1 MASNVNPT
9 VRRRR
14 LGQELRR
21 LRELKGMTAEEVAE
35 RLLVSQSK
43 ISRLENGRRSIS
55 QRDVRDLCGVYEV
68 EDHRI
73 VDSLMQMAKDSRQQ
87 GWWHAFGDIP
97 YSVYIGLET
106 DAASL
111 RVYDPQVVPGLLQTP
126 QYAEALIAG
135 ALPETVP
142 ADVEKR
148 VNVRL
153 RRQERVKATENPLR
167 LWVVIDEAALRRT
180 IGGKQL
186 MIDQLESLIDQ
197 SRLPHVT
204 VQVLPFSMG
213 AHPGINGQYAILE
226 FPDASDSSVVYIEGV
241 TSDLYLEKAN
251 DVQKYSV
258 MYEHSAGAGPE
269 CGPDP
274 GIHHRD
280 RQGVR
285 RWNGLLSAGIGRL
298 GAEARHGTPRAHRG
312 GRPSRNMPS
321 GRVNGRPAA
330 RRLRVASITP
340 TENAGRERPTR
351 ENRSEHGN
359 SSGRHGH
366 LDQVLV
372 LHRKRRMR

>member
-1 MASNVNPT
+1 VASNVNPT

-87 GWWHAFGDIP
+87 GWWHSFGDIP

-111 RVYDPQVVPGLLQTP
+111 RVYDPQVVPGLLQTR

-135 ALPETVP
+135 ALPETAA

-148 VNVRL
+148 VQVRL
-153 RRQERVKATENPLR
+153 RRQERITAPENPLR
-167 LWVVIDEAALRRT
+167 LWTVMDEAALRRLV
-180 IGGKQL
+180 GNRSL
-186 MIDQLESLIDQ
+186 MRDQLEHLVEQ
-197 SRLPHVT
+197 SQLPHVT
-204 VQVLPFSMG
+204 VQVIPFEMG
-213 AHPGINGQYAILE
+213 AHPGLNGQYAILE
-226 FPDASDSSVVYIEGV
+226 FPDAADSSVVYIEGV

-258 MYEHSAGAGPE
+258 MYEHLRAQALN
-269 CGPDP
+269 PDQS
-274 GIHHRD
+274 
-280 RQGVR
+280 RQFI
-285 RWNGLLSAGIGRL
+285 ADI
-298 GAEARHGTPRAHRG
+298 AKEYAR
-312 GRPSRNMPS
+312 
-321 GRVNGRPAA
+321 
-330 RRLRVASITP
+330 
-340 TENAGRERPTR
+340 
-351 ENRSEHGN
+351 
-359 SSGRHGH
+359 
-366 LDQVLV
+366 
-372 LHRKRRMR
+372 

>member
-87 GWWHAFGDIP
+87 GWWHSFGDIP

-111 RVYDPQVVPGLLQTP
+111 RIYDPQVVPGLLQTR

-135 ALPETVP
+135 ALPETAS
-142 ADVEKR
+142 ADIEKR
-148 VNVRL
+148 VQVRM
-153 RRQERVKATENPLR
+153 RRQERISATENPLR
-167 LWVVIDEAALRRT
+167 LWTVLDEAALRR
-180 IGGKQL
+180 IVGGPAL
-186 MIDQLESLIDQ
+186 MREQLEHLVEQ

-204 VQVLPFSMG
+204 VQVIPFDMG
-213 AHPGINGQYAILE
+213 AHPGLNGQYAILE
-226 FPDASDSSVVYIEGV
+226 FPDTADSSVVYIEGV

-258 MYEHSAGAGPE
+258 MYEHLRAQALNVEQS
-269 CGPDP
+269 
-274 GIHHRD
+274 
-280 RQGVR
+280 RQFI
-285 RWNGLLSAGIGRL
+285 ADI
-298 GAEARHGTPRAHRG
+298 AK
-312 GRPSRNMPS
+312 
-321 GRVNGRPAA
+321 
-330 RRLRVASITP
+330 
-340 TENAGRERPTR
+340 
-351 ENRSEHGN
+351 
-359 SSGRHGH
+359 GH
-366 LDQVLV
+366 
-372 LHRKRRMR
+372 MR

>member
-1 MASNVNPT
+1 VASNVNPT

-87 GWWHAFGDIP
+87 GWWHSFGDIP

-135 ALPETVP
+135 ALPETAS
-142 ADVEKR
+142 ADIEKR
-148 VNVRL
+148 VQVRL
-153 RRQERVKATENPLR
+153 RRQERITAPENPLR
-167 LWVVIDEAALRRT
+167 LWTVMDEAALRRVV
-180 IGGKQL
+180 GNRSL
-186 MIDQLESLIDQ
+186 MRDQLDHLVEQ
-197 SRLPHVT
+197 SQLPHVT
-204 VQVLPFSMG
+204 VQVIPFDMG
-213 AHPGINGQYAILE
+213 AHPGLNGQYAILE
-226 FPDASDSSVVYIEGV
+226 FPDAADSSVVYIEGV

-258 MYEHSAGAGPE
+258 MYEHLRAQALNADQS
-269 CGPDP
+269 
-274 GIHHRD
+274 
-280 RQGVR
+280 RQFI
-285 RWNGLLSAGIGRL
+285 ADI
-298 GAEARHGTPRAHRG
+298 AKDY
-312 GRPSRNMPS
+312 
-321 GRVNGRPAA
+321 
-330 RRLRVASITP
+330 
-340 TENAGRERPTR
+340 AGR
-351 ENRSEHGN
+351 
-359 SSGRHGH
+359 
-366 LDQVLV
+366 
-372 LHRKRRMR
+372 

>member
-1 MASNVNPT
+1 VASNVNPT

-87 GWWHAFGDIP
+87 GWWHSFGDIP

-111 RVYDPQVVPGLLQTP
+111 RVYDPQVVPGLLQTR

-135 ALPETVP
+135 ALPETAP
-142 ADVEKR
+142 ADIDKR
-148 VNVRL
+148 VQVRM
-153 RRQERVKATENPLR
+153 RRQERISAAENPLR
-167 LWVVIDEAALRRT
+167 LWTVLDEAALRRVV
-180 IGGKQL
+180 GNRSL
-186 MIDQLESLIDQ
+186 MREQLEHLVEQ
-197 SRLPHVT
+197 SQLPHVT
-204 VQVLPFSMG
+204 VQVIPFDMG
-213 AHPGINGQYAILE
+213 AHPGLNGQYAILE
-226 FPDASDSSVVYIEGV
+226 FPDAADSSVVYIEGV

-258 MYEHSAGAGPE
+258 MYEHLRAQALNVEQS
-269 CGPDP
+269 
-274 GIHHRD
+274 
-280 RQGVR
+280 RQFI
-285 RWNGLLSAGIGRL
+285 ADIAKDY
-298 GAEARHGTPRAHRG
+298 AEYVG
-312 GRPSRNMPS
+312 
-321 GRVNGRPAA
+321 
-330 RRLRVASITP
+330 
-340 TENAGRERPTR
+340 
-351 ENRSEHGN
+351 
-359 SSGRHGH
+359 
-366 LDQVLV
+366 
-372 LHRKRRMR
+372 

>member
-87 GWWHAFGDIP
+87 GWWHSFGDIP

-111 RVYDPQVVPGLLQTP
+111 RVYDPQVVPGLLQTR

-135 ALPETVP
+135 ALPETAA
-142 ADVEKR
+142 ADIEKR
-148 VNVRL
+148 VQVRL
-153 RRQERVKATENPLR
+153 RRQERITAPENPLR
-167 LWVVIDEAALRRT
+167 LWTVMDEAALRRVV
-180 IGGKQL
+180 GHRSL
-186 MIDQLESLIDQ
+186 MRDQLEHLVEQ
-197 SRLPHVT
+197 SQLPHVT
-204 VQVLPFSMG
+204 VQVIPFDMG
-213 AHPGINGQYAILE
+213 AHPGLNGQYAILE
-226 FPDASDSSVVYIEGV
+226 FPDAADSSVVYIEGV

-258 MYEHSAGAGPE
+258 MYEHLRAQALN
-269 CGPDP
+269 PDQS
-274 GIHHRD
+274 
-280 RQGVR
+280 RQFI
-285 RWNGLLSAGIGRL
+285 ADI
-298 GAEARHGTPRAHRG
+298 AKEYAR
-312 GRPSRNMPS
+312 
-321 GRVNGRPAA
+321 
-330 RRLRVASITP
+330 
-340 TENAGRERPTR
+340 
-351 ENRSEHGN
+351 
-359 SSGRHGH
+359 
-366 LDQVLV
+366 
-372 LHRKRRMR
+372 

>member
-87 GWWHAFGDIP
+87 GWWHSFGDIP

-111 RVYDPQVVPGLLQTP
+111 RVYDPQVVPGLLQTRA
-126 QYAEALIAG
+126 YAETLITG
-135 ALPETVP
+135 ALPETTP
-142 ADVEKR
+142 TDIDKR
-148 VNVRL
+148 VQVRV
-153 RRQERVKATENPLR
+153 RRQERIAAPDNPLR
-167 LWVVIDEAALRRT
+167 LWTVLDESALRRVVGSRT
-180 IGGKQL
+180 V
-186 MIDQLESLIDQ
+186 MREQLEHLVEQ
-197 SRLPHVT
+197 SQLPHVT
-204 VQVLPFSMG
+204 VQVIPFDMG
-213 AHPGINGQYAILE
+213 AHPGLNGQYAILE
-226 FPDASDSSVVYIEGV
+226 FPDAADSSVVYIEGV

-258 MYEHSAGAGPE
+258 MYEHLRAQALNVDQS
-269 CGPDP
+269 
-274 GIHHRD
+274 
-280 RQGVR
+280 RQFIAKIAQEYALQETV
-285 RWNGLLSAGIGRL
+285 
-298 GAEARHGTPRAHRG
+298 
-312 GRPSRNMPS
+312 
-321 GRVNGRPAA
+321 
-330 RRLRVASITP
+330 
-340 TENAGRERPTR
+340 
-351 ENRSEHGN
+351 
-359 SSGRHGH
+359 
-366 LDQVLV
+366 
-372 LHRKRRMR
+372 